1 MAWTGSAW
9 VQLSYS
15 PYPVRHPGADPGTWC
30 PRSPGSPTPPPGQPW
45 PCCPSSQGCP
55 TPNNRNW
62 WVPMGITRES
72 EYYPLTTFWLVLT
85 SHGYSWR
92 PYPPFSLSHYFLIL
106 LPYFYYII
114 ALLLLLL
121 YCSIWNKVRHRPWFK
136 KAVRITANISLWR
149 QGIGISVLHP
159 LPFGIASNEDSQDCL
174 HSPCCLACNSWGQTK
189 GWWHFSHILRWRYFW
204 IKESVRSARRRGQ
217 TRVAA
222 QQKSTRFHG
231 PFYP

>member
-1 MAWTGSAW
+1 MSRPQVHLMGF
-9 VQLSYS
+9 
-15 PYPVRHPGADPGTWC
+15 
-30 PRSPGSPTPPPGQPW
+30 
-45 PCCPSSQGCP
+45 PSC
-55 TPNNRNW
+55 
-62 WVPMGITRES
+62 
-72 EYYPLTTFWLVLT
+72 
-85 SHGYSWR
+85 
-92 PYPPFSLSHYFLIL
+92 
-106 LPYFYYII
+106 YII
-114 ALLLLLL
+114 PLLLLLL

-204 IKESVRSARRRGQ
+204 IKESVRRARRRGQ

-222 QQKSTRFHG
+222 QQKSKRFHG
-231 PFYP
+231 PLWHSQCLKWIHIYISRILNFPNTLQYARAQDRKNEVEEERANGE